1 MEEKRLNESRFLWG
15 TLAIILIL
23 PLLGLLNSGNTG
35 GSTLSGATV
44 IVPEQA
50 IQTIS
55 TASAGSELFFE
66 IKVGGVKDLTLKFRE
81 DVRDMK
87 LVISSPVSTGW
98 FEGKSYS
105 TFEVSSESASAVESL
120 KFTLKISEADLLNKG
135 LIKEK
140 VKLFD
145 SSGIL
150 TTNLLKVEN
159 GYVYYS
165 TQSKTFGAFVIGT
178 AKESPKTAVAGKAE
192 TLPEPKVEEEPEIEA
207 VEPVAV
213 EVASEEVIVEEPGFF
228 GKVGIFLRNFFS

>member
-105 TFEVSSESASAVESL
+105 TFEVSSES
-120 KFTLKISEADLLNKG
+120 TISMVRHCCRG
-135 LIKEK
+135 
-140 VKLFD
+140 
-145 SSGIL
+145 
-150 TTNLLKVEN
+150 TN
-159 GYVYYS
+159 S
-165 TQSKTFGAFVIGT
+165 
-178 AKESPKTAVAGKAE
+178 
-192 TLPEPKVEEEPEIEA
+192 
-207 VEPVAV
+207 
-213 EVASEEVIVEEPGFF
+213 GFF
-228 GKVGIFLRNFFS
+228 LPTPQSSCSFFSSSQRSQPMSPEVPVITIFILV